1 MEVVVLNAAAYEP
14 IPPSEHLRRALDA
27 GADGHLSAIDLC
39 RLRCTCTTLRSHAW
53 RTLDF
58 SSCHAAALKFFAG
71 PSLDAKFGSLT
82 ELNLSFCAGL
92 RDTHLQN
99 LASTLRSLTLDG
111 CHGVTDAGVKLAAE
125 RCGRALEH
133 CSLYWMKQVTS
144 SSALALSLRCPRQR
158 RLSLSGCQKVD
169 STGVLALASRCR
181 ELVALDLTRLPRVD
195 DVALGAVVQANGGW
209 AELRLYACSQYT
221 DAPLIVLAAHSA
233 AALHTLD
240 LTGLAKLTDA
250 ALLALAAHCAGLR
263 TLLLTWCTKLS
274 DAGVCAVAAA
284 CPLEVLSLHGLLKA
298 TAASRA
304 ALVAHRAATLRALD
318 VRRMQQHAIARS
330 RRAARR
336 AAAAP
341 HFCARH
347 VSVA

>member
-1 MEVVVLNAAAYEP
+1 MEDVVLNAAADEP
-14 IPPSEHLRRALDA
+14 IPPSEHLRRAHDA

-39 RLRCTCTTLRSHAW
+39 RLRCTCTTLRSHVW

-71 PSLDAKFGSLT
+71 PSLDAQFRSLT

-92 RDTHLQN
+92 RDSHLQN
-99 LASTLRSLTLDG
+99 LQNPSALRSLTLDG
-111 CHGVTDAGVKLAAE
+111 CHGVTDAGVKLVAE

-144 SSALALSLRCPRQR
+144 SSALALSLRCSRLR

-195 DVALGAVVQANGGW
+195 DVALGAVVQANGGL

-318 VRRMQQHAIARS
+318 VRGCSNMPS
-330 RRAARR
+330 RDPAELRAALPRLHTF
-336 AAAAP
+336 ALAT
-341 HFCARH
+341 
-347 VSVA
+347 